1 MPISNR
7 AKHTFET
14 LTKSARDYEL
24 CLVECEERK
33 TGKKVNVICRVE
45 NVDGVVRMRALG
57 RLFRGNP
64 FNEVTPPGVSA
75 PKLI

>member
-1 MPISNR
+1 MSISNR
-7 AKHTFET
+7 AKHVFET
-14 LTKSARDYEL
+14 LTKSARNYEL
-24 CLVECEERK
+24 CLIECDDRK

-45 NVDGVVRMRALG
+45 NVDGVATMKPLG
-57 RLFRGNP
+57 KLFRGNP